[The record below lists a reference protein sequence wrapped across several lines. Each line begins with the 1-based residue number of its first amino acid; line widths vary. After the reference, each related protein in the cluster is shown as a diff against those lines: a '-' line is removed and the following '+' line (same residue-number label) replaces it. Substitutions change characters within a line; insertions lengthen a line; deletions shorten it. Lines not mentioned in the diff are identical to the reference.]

1 MSCHNSNNRKRIAI
15 FAGIGAAGA
24 AAIGYASLAANP
36 AAAAALPAVIAFA
49 ACPAMCAAMGGAM
62 WLSRRFKKR
71 NNVMLAQTVKND
83 NKDVNEEQLLA
94 ATAKTDEKQSLDDN
108 GKEIAQVQ
116 YSNKRKL
123 KARQVNDTDSVASS
137 SS

>member
-1 MSCHNSNNRKRIAI
+1 MSCHNGNNRKRIAI

-116 YSNKRKL
+116 YPNKRKL